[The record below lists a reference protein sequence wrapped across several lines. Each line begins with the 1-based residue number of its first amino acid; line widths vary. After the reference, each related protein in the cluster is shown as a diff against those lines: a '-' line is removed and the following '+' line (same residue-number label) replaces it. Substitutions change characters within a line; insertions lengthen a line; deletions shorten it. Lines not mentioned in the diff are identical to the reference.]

1 MRQVKQDPDARKART
16 TLLMQQLRPVLE
28 FLGYGNPRAP
38 VWFVGLEEGLPVGA
52 DVAAHLLVRS
62 TFPRFLDCATAHM
75 ALGIHNLHGLADSA
89 VIVQSTWRQMSY
101 LMLALSG
108 MTEEG
113 AGRRVADYQA
123 NLLGAKGGQSL
134 LVELM
139 PLPRSRQNS
148 WPYAELFGD
157 VWENNRDY
165 QQAVWPLRRDA
176 LRSALERYAPKLVVC
191 YGGGALASR
200 RFDELMAPDV
210 LKNLHDTT
218 FRIAYRRGRVVLHVP
233 HFSQRSGAFP
243 RDEFLCCSMAAAL
256 IADMQL
262 PLL

>member
-1 MRQVKQDPDARKART
+1 
-16 TLLMQQLRPVLE
+16 MQQLRPVLQ
-28 FLGYGNPRAP
+28 FLGYGNPRAL

-62 TFPRFLDCATAHM
+62 AFPKVLDCATAHR
-75 ALGIHNLHGLADSA
+75 ALGIHNLHGLEGATVS
-89 VIVQSTWRQMSY
+89 VQSTWRQMSY

-113 AGRRVADYQA
+113 ARRVADYQA
-123 NLLGAKGGQSL
+123 NHLGAKGGQSF

-139 PLPRSRQNS
+139 PLPRSRQIS
-148 WPYAELFGD
+148 WPYAELFDD
-157 VWENNRDY
+157 VWANNREY

-191 YGGGALASR
+191 YGGGPLATK
-200 RFDELMAPDV
+200 RFEELVAPDV
-210 LKNLHDTT
+210 LEHLPDTT

-233 HFSQRSGAFP
+233 HFSQRIGAFP
-243 RDEFLCCSMAAAL
+243 RDQFLCFSMAAAL
-256 IADMQL
+256 IAGMRL
-262 PLL
+262 PLRQKAPL